1 MVDVKRV
8 GSECETNVPI
18 LETNGAKI
26 YYEAHGDG
34 GHWVTLINGH
44 TRSSTDFRMMSRIL
58 VESGLFSV
66 LLLDN
71 RGAGRS
77 ESEGSFSLY
86 DMCHD
91 VHRLW
96 DYLGITTSSV
106 LGISMGGFIA
116 QGLAISLPDRV
127 KKLILVSTSSEESFI
142 RQTGGAWAAE
152 GHLLEDKMRAYF
164 APGFVERNPLLFST
178 MLSQIRQAIDSGK
191 FKKNSDLQRQAMHGA
206 SWTERLHEIR
216 CSTLVVHGEM
226 DQVVE
231 LKGAELL
238 VEKIPGSRK
247 CLLPNAGHLLL
258 AEAPKELYRVV
269 VDFLSD
275 S

>member
-1 MVDVKRV
+1 M
-8 GSECETNVPI
+8 PI
-18 LETNGAKI
+18 LETIGAKI
-26 YYEAHGDG
+26 HYETQGNG

-58 VESGLFSV
+58 VESGLFTV

-77 ESEGSFSLY
+77 EAAGPFSMQ
-86 DMCHD
+86 DMCND
-91 VHRLW
+91 VHQLW
-96 DYLGITTSSV
+96 DYLGIAKSSV

-116 QGLAISLPDRV
+116 QGLAITLPDRIN
-127 KKLILVSTSSEESFI
+127 KLILVSTSSEEGFI
-142 RQTGGAWAAE
+142 RPTGGAWAAE

-178 MLSQIRQAIDSGK
+178 MLSQIRQAIESGK

-206 SWTERLHEIR
+206 SWTERLEEIK
-216 CSTLVVHGEM
+216 CPTLIVHGEM
-226 DQVVE
+226 DQVVD
-231 LKGAELL
+231 LSGAELL
-238 VEKIPGSRK
+238 AAKISKSRK
-247 CLLPNAGHLLL
+247 TLIPNAGHLLL
-258 AEAPKELYRVV
+258 AEAPKELYRVALE
-269 VDFLSD
+269 FLSA